1 MSCAGGPDLIT
12 DRLVLC
18 LDAADKQSYI
28 GSGTTWRD
36 LTPNNNTCALQNSPT
51 FVNEF
56 QGSLNFASASSQ
68 YGIVSHNS
76 SILPSSSMTWQ
87 IAVKFNTFPTYGPIF
102 KKGEESDSTGHI
114 ALFHNFNSGNSTYHL
129 RFQASDVLYAT
140 RNLDTTGNWSTTLS
154 TGIFYVFHLTY
165 DGSNFRMYYNGV
177 LRHTTAWAFG
187 LGSNN
192 QPLWLARF
200 WAGNLNGN
208 MAHFS
213 IFNRVLT
220 ANEIYQNN
228 NILKRRFR
236 L

>member
-1 MSCAGGPDLIT
+1 MSASGGPDLVT
-12 DRLVLC
+12 NGLVLC

-28 GSGTTWRD
+28 GSGATWRD

-56 QGSLNFASASSQ
+56 QGTINFASPPNQ

-76 SILPSSSMTWQ
+76 SILPSSAMTWQ
-87 IAVKFNTFPTYGPIF
+87 IAIKYNSFPTYSCIF
-102 KKGEESDSTGHI
+102 NKADYNNSTGYI
-114 ALFHNFNSGNSTYHL
+114 ALYSTNNNL
-129 RFQASDVLYAT
+129 RLEASDVPYST
-140 RNLDTTGNWSTTLS
+140 RFVDTAGNWSTSLS

-187 LGSNN
+187 LGNN
-192 QPLWLARF
+192 NEPLWLGRF
-200 WAGNLNGN
+200 WAAFLNAN
-208 MAHFS
+208 IAHFS

>member
-1 MSCAGGPDLIT
+1 MSCAGGPDLVT
-12 DRLVLC
+12 NGLVLC
-18 LDAADKQSYI
+18 FDAADKQSYS
-28 GSGTTWRD
+28 GSGITWRD
-36 LTPNNNTCALQNSPT
+36 LTPNNNTCVLQNSPT

-56 QGSLNFASASSQ
+56 QGSLNFASASNQ

-102 KKGEESDSTGHI
+102 KKGEETDSTGHI
-114 ALFHNFNSGNSTYHL
+114 ALFHSSNNL
-129 RFQASDVLYAT
+129 RLQASDVLYST
-140 RNLDTTGNWSTTLS
+140 RFVDSGGSWSTTLS
-154 TGIFYVFHLTY
+154 TGIFYIFHLTY

-187 LGSNN
+187 LGNNN
-192 QPLWLARF
+192 QPLWLSRF
-200 WAGNLNGN
+200 WAGYLNGN

>member
-1 MSCAGGPDLIT
+1 MSASGGPDLVT

-56 QGSLNFASASSQ
+56 QGSINFASASNQ
-68 YGIVSHNS
+68 YGIVSPSS
-76 SILPSSSMTWQ
+76 SIIPSSSMTWQ

-102 KKGEESDSTGHI
+102 KKGEETDSTGHI
-114 ALFHNFNSGNSTYHL
+114 ALFHTNNNL
-129 RFQASDVLYAT
+129 RLQASDVLYST
-140 RNLDTTGNWSTTLS
+140 RFVDSAGNWSTTLS
-154 TGIFYVFHLTY
+154 TGIFYIFHLTY

-187 LGSNN
+187 LGNNN
-192 QPLWLARF
+192 QQLWLSRF
-200 WAGNLNGN
+200 WAGYLNGN

-228 NILKRRFR
+228 KILKRRFR